1 MFFIYLIL
9 KLLFVIKVLSF
20 FDLIDKATPVE
31 NMTPLSFENLDAPYG
46 YVLYRTSI
54 PAEFQNEEQL
64 NITLVKYHDRASIF
78 VDEVS
83 TKLTF

>member
-1 MFFIYLIL
+1 MLLIYFIL
-9 KLLFVIKVLSF
+9 KSIFVMKVKSL

-31 NMTPLSFENLDAPYG
+31 NVTPLSFENLDAPYG
-46 YVLYRTSI
+46 YILYRTSI
-54 PAEFQNEEQL
+54 PAEFENEKQL

-83 TKLTF
+83 T

>member
-1 MFFIYLIL
+1 MLLIYFIL
-9 KLLFVIKVLSF
+9 KSIFVMKVKSL

-31 NMTPLSFENLDAPYG
+31 NVTPLSFEDLDAPYG

-54 PAEFQNEEQL
+54 PAEFENEKQL
-64 NITLVKYHDRASIF
+64 NITLVKYHDRASVF

-83 TKLTF
+83 T

>member
-1 MFFIYLIL
+1 MLLIYFIL
-9 KLLFVIKVLSF
+9 KSIFVMKVMSL

-31 NMTPLSFENLDAPYG
+31 NVTPLSFENLDAPYG

-54 PAEFQNEEQL
+54 PAEFENEKQL
-64 NITLVKYHDRASIF
+64 NITLVKYHDRASVF

-83 TKLTF
+83 T

>member
-1 MFFIYLIL
+1 MLLIYFIL
-9 KLLFVIKVLSF
+9 KSIFVMKVMSL

-31 NMTPLSFENLDAPYG
+31 NVTPLSFENLDAPYG
-46 YVLYRTSI
+46 YILYRTSI
-54 PAEFQNEEQL
+54 PAEFENEKQL

-83 TKLTF
+83 T

>member
-1 MFFIYLIL
+1 M
-9 KLLFVIKVLSF
+9 KVKSL

-31 NMTPLSFENLDAPYG
+31 NVTPLSFEDLDAPYG

-54 PAEFQNEEQL
+54 PAEFENEKQL

-83 TKLTF
+83 T

>member
-1 MFFIYLIL
+1 M
-9 KLLFVIKVLSF
+9 KVKSL

-31 NMTPLSFENLDAPYG
+31 NVTPLSLEDLDAPYG

-54 PAEFQNEEQL
+54 PAEFENEKQL

-83 TKLTF
+83 T

>member
-1 MFFIYLIL
+1 MLLIYFIL
-9 KLLFVIKVLSF
+9 KSIFVMKVKSL

-31 NMTPLSFENLDAPYG
+31 NVTPLSFEDLDAPYG

-54 PAEFQNEEQL
+54 PAEFENEKQL

-83 TKLTF
+83 T

>member
-1 MFFIYLIL
+1 MLLIYFIL
-9 KLLFVIKVLSF
+9 KSIFVMKVMSLFA
-20 FDLIDKATPVE
+20 LIDKATPVE
-31 NMTPLSFENLDAPYG
+31 NVTPLSFENLDAPYG

-54 PAEFQNEEQL
+54 PAEFENEKQL

-83 TKLTF
+83 T

>member
-1 MFFIYLIL
+1 MLLIYFIL
-9 KLLFVIKVLSF
+9 KSIFVMKVMSL

-31 NMTPLSFENLDAPYG
+31 NVTPLSFEDLDAPYG

-54 PAEFQNEEQL
+54 PAEFENEKQL

-83 TKLTF
+83 T

>member
-1 MFFIYLIL
+1 MLLIYFIL
-9 KLLFVIKVLSF
+9 KSIFVMKVMSL

-31 NMTPLSFENLDAPYG
+31 NVTPLSFEDLDAPYG

-54 PAEFQNEEQL
+54 PAEFENEKQL
-64 NITLVKYHDRASIF
+64 NITLVKYHDRASVF

-83 TKLTF
+83 T